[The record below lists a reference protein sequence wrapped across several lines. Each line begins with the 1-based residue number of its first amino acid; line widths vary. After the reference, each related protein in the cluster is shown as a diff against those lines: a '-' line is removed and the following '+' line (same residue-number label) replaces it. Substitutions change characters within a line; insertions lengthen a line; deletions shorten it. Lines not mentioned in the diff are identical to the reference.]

1 MTDACLDGIRV
12 FPIVFVVY
20 ILIELVEASEAS
32 RHKLGKAFSSRFS
45 PIFGSIIGVI
55 PQCGFSVVATKFYQ
69 GGFIYLGTLIS
80 VYFATSDEALPIIL
94 SRAIVGDVSWTNFGL
109 LVGIKFVYAIIIG
122 FAINTFIKLFNKA
135 EPAFASS
142 DFAEESFEN
151 DADGC
156 CRHKISKKRENF
168 EHFFL
173 HPLIHTF
180 KITLYIIL
188 VNVAL
193 NVLIDIVIGEEN
205 FVAFLTTSKWLQ
217 PVVCALVGLIPNC
230 ASSLVISELFC
241 QGTLSLGAVLS
252 GLTVNSGLGIAI
264 LLKDK
269 HHIKRNLG
277 IILLMFVLSLVL
289 GYAVTA
295 VTTIIT

>member
-1 MTDACLDGIRV
+1 MAEACIDGIRV
-12 FPIVFVVY
+12 FPIVFAVY
-20 ILIELVEASEAS
+20 ILIEFIESKEASA
-32 RHKLGKAFSSRFS
+32 HKLGKAFSSRFS
-45 PIFGSIIGVI
+45 PVFGSFIGII

-94 SRAIVGDVSWTNFGL
+94 SRAIVGDVSWLSFGL
-109 LVGIKFVYAIIIG
+109 LVGIKLVYAMIIG
-122 FAINTFIKLFNKA
+122 FAINALIKAFKKS

-168 EHFFL
+168 NHFFL

-193 NVLIDIVIGEEN
+193 NVLIDIVIGEER
-205 FVAFLTTSKWLQ
+205 FIAFLTTSKWLQ

-241 QGTLSLGAVLS
+241 EGALTLGGALS
-252 GLTVNSGLGIAI
+252 GLTVNSGLGIAV

-277 IILLMFVLSLVL
+277 IVLLMFVLSLVL